1 MRNHLHETLAIDFAV
16 VLTVTFGIVYVFF
29 VLSLERRRVL
39 HLNVT
44 RHPTAA
50 RTAQQVV
57 TRWGLIGPYSLST
70 HHRQLPLRIRSA
82 WWLPD
87 LRQRQ
92 DLRGLLSE

>member
-39 HLNVT
+39 HLNVP

-57 TRWGLIGPYSLST
+57 TR
-70 HHRQLPLRIRSA
+70 
-82 WWLPD
+82 
-87 LRQRQ
+87 
-92 DLRGLLSE
+92 